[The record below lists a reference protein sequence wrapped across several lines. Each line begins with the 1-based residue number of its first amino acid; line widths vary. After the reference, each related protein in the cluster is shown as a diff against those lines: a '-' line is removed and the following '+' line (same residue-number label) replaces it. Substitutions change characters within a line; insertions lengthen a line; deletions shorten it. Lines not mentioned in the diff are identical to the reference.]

1 MDDSAGL
8 PVDAADGT
16 GCANALADDLG
27 WGLGMIFRAYVKA
40 AHAAVADLP
49 GGPRGYQILSAAAQ
63 GTVASQLALAQ
74 HLGVDRTVM
83 TYLLD
88 DLEAAGLIERRPD
101 PADRRARRIVA
112 TEAGNELLSSL
123 NDRLRAAEA
132 HLLGPLGT
140 ETATRSAPRCSCWP
154 RSSMRSTRPT
164 ARATW
169 LTRWTPKY
177 RLLANP
183 FGQFDRTKAG
193 GRQVAPVSGPGIS
206 YVSSQPSQEF
216 LHRSTG
222 RSVPGGVTF
231 GLDTDCVG

>member
-1 MDDSAGL
+1 MSTEHLIHNASGSNPYDGEVDDSAAH
-8 PVDAADGT
+8 PVEAGDAP

-49 GGPRGYQILSAAAQ
+49 GGPRGYQVLSAAAQ

-112 TEAGNELLSSL
+112 TDAGSELLTSL

-132 HLLGPLGT
+132 HLLGPLGA
-140 ETATRSAPRCSCWP
+140 ETSGTFRSQVQ
-154 RSSMRSTRPT
+154 
-164 ARATW
+164 
-169 LTRWTPKY
+169 
-177 RLLANP
+177 LLATQLDALDPPNGSCDLADEVDAELP
-183 FGQFDRTKAG
+183 VP
-193 GRQVAPVSGPGIS
+193 RQNV
-206 YVSSQPSQEF
+206 PSA
-216 LHRSTG
+216 R
-222 RSVPGGVTF
+222 
-231 GLDTDCVG
+231 